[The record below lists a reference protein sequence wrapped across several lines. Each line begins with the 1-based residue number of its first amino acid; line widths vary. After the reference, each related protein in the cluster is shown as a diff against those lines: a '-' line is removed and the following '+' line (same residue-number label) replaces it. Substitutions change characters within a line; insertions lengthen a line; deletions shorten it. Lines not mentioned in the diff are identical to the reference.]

1 MAERRSQGSQPRV
14 WKSAT
19 TRKKPIL
26 VSDKPFTIDVKGMWT
41 QCNVPNS
48 VYGGFKRL
56 VAHRPRLVYYV
67 VYYPLAANYINSYWK
82 IAEKFK
88 DKYEVFGGLV

>member
-1 MAERRSQGSQPRV
+1 MNN
-14 WKSAT
+14 
-19 TRKKPIL
+19 
-26 VSDKPFTIDVKGMWT
+26 D
-41 QCNVPNS
+41 NS
-48 VYGGFKRL
+48 EVYGGLKRL

-67 VYYPLAANYINSYWK
+67 VYYPLAANYINSYWE

>member
-1 MAERRSQGSQPRV
+1 MPGGDLFVAFGLLRTPNELRLRRH
-14 WKSAT
+14 
-19 TRKKPIL
+19 
-26 VSDKPFTIDVKGMWT
+26 
-41 QCNVPNS
+41 
-48 VYGGFKRL
+48 YGGLKRL

-67 VYYPLAANYINSYWK
+67 VYYPLVANYINSYWE

>member
-1 MAERRSQGSQPRV
+1 MFHVIGNMCHGLNG
-14 WKSAT
+14 W
-19 TRKKPIL
+19 
-26 VSDKPFTIDVKGMWT
+26 
-41 QCNVPNS
+41 N
-48 VYGGFKRL
+48 GGLKRL

>member
-1 MAERRSQGSQPRV
+1 MA
-14 WKSAT
+14 A
-19 TRKKPIL
+19 
-26 VSDKPFTIDVKGMWT
+26 
-41 QCNVPNS
+41 
-48 VYGGFKRL
+48 YGGLKRL

-67 VYYPLAANYINSYWK
+67 VYYPLAANYINSYWE

>member
-1 MAERRSQGSQPRV
+1 MIE
-14 WKSAT
+14 
-19 TRKKPIL
+19 
-26 VSDKPFTIDVKGMWT
+26 
-41 QCNVPNS
+41 
-48 VYGGFKRL
+48 YGGLKRL